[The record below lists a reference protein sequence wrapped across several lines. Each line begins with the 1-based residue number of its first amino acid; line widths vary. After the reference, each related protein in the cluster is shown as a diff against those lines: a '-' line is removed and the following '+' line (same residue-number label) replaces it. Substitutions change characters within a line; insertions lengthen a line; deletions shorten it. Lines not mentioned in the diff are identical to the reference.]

1 MTTEAQVAA
10 NRVNAQKSTGP
21 RTAEGKA
28 AVTQNA
34 VKHGLRAQ
42 AVVLPGED
50 GYEYARYHGQMQEQ
64 LQPADVQ
71 EIELAERIV
80 GLSWRLR
87 RAGRYHDAVFEAL
100 YDRQATE
107 MAAATPEAGE
117 PDTSD
122 RVLGRMLLADF
133 SGDRVLE
140 RVQLYER
147 RIENSLSRAWAE
159 WRALRVQPRWPDQ
172 CQRLPSEGARDLT
185 AVATP
190 AGVPGAPAANR
201 PDSLLC
207 QTKPI
212 GPESGRG
219 NRIGCTNKPN
229 RDSFTAGAVVNKQSQ
244 WQPPALGGLGLGG
257 ANEVEFRPPV
267 GILAALSTHKRLP
280 RRCAM

>member
-42 AVVLPGED
+42 AVVLLGED
-50 GYEYARYHGQMQEQ
+50 GDEYAQYHGQMREQ

-71 EIELAERIV
+71 EIELTERIV

-107 MAAATPEAGE
+107 MAAAAPQAPE
-117 PDTSD
+117 PDASD

-147 RIENSLSRAWAE
+147 RIENSLSRVWAE
-159 WRALRVQPRWPDQ
+159 WRALRAQPRRADQ
-172 CQRLPSEGARDLT
+172 CRKLPSDGARDLP

-190 AGVPGAPAANR
+190 DGVPGALAANR
-201 PDSLLC
+201 PEGLLC

-212 GPESGRG
+212 GPESAQG
-219 NRIGCTNKPN
+219 NTTGWTNKPN
-229 RDSFTAGAVVNKQSQ
+229 RDSPTAMAVVNKQSQ
-244 WQPPALGGLGLGG
+244 WQPPAVRGLGLGS
-257 ANEVEFRPPV
+257 ASEPYFRPPV

-280 RRCAM
+280 RQCTM

>member
-10 NRVNAQKSTGP
+10 NRLNARKSTGP
-21 RTAEGKA
+21 RTAEGKE
-28 AVTQNA
+28 AVAQNA

-50 GYEYARYHGQMQEQ
+50 GQEYARYHGQMQEE

-71 EIELAERIV
+71 EIELSERIV

-100 YDRQATE
+100 YDRQAAQ
-107 MAAATPEAGE
+107 MAAAAPQAPE

-122 RVLGRMLLADF
+122 RVLGQMLLADF

-140 RVQLYER
+140 RVLLYER

-159 WRALRVQPRWPDQ
+159 WRELRAQPRRPDQ
-172 CQRLPSEGARDLT
+172 WEPLSFELR
-185 AVATP
+185 
-190 AGVPGAPAANR
+190 
-201 PDSLLC
+201 
-207 QTKPI
+207 QTKPM
-212 GPESGRG
+212 GPEPGVG
-219 NRIGCTNKPN
+219 NNTAWTNKPN
-229 RDSFTAGAVVNKQSQ
+229 RDRPAAGAVVNKQSQ
-244 WQPPALGGLGLGG
+244 GQPQAVRDLGLGG
-257 ANEVEFRPPV
+257 ANEAYFRPPV

>member
-50 GYEYARYHGQMQEQ
+50 GQEYARYHGQMQEQ

-100 YDRQATE
+100 YDRQVEE
-107 MAAATPEAGE
+107 MAAAAAETGE
-117 PDTSD
+117 PDMSE

-147 RIENSLSRAWAE
+147 RIENSLARAWTD
-159 WRALRVQPRWPDQ
+159 WRALRAQPRRPEQ
-172 CQRLPSEGARDLT
+172 GPRLPSTGAGDLPGVLT
-185 AVATP
+185 SD
-190 AGVPGAPAANR
+190 GVPGVPAAN
-201 PDSLLC
+201 PPKSLLY

-212 GPESGRG
+212 HG
-219 NRIGCTNKPN
+219 NNTGCTNKPN
-229 RDSFTAGAVVNKQSQ
+229 RDSLTAGAVVNKQSQ
-244 WQPPALGGLGLGG
+244 WQPQASRDLGLGS
-257 ANEVEFRPPV
+257 ANEPYFRPPV
-267 GILAALSTHKRLP
+267 GIIAALSTHKRLP
-280 RRCAM
+280 CRCAM

>member
-1 MTTEAQVAA
+1 MTTAAQVAA
-10 NRVNAQKSTGP
+10 NRLNAQKSTGP

-34 VKHGLRAQ
+34 VQHGLRAQ

-50 GYEYARYHGQMQEQ
+50 GQEYARYRGHMKEQ
-64 LQPADVQ
+64 LQPADIQ

-100 YDRQATE
+100 YDRQIAE
-107 MAAATPEAGE
+107 MTAAAAEAGE
-117 PDTSD
+117 PDTSE

-147 RIENSLSRAWAE
+147 RIESSLARAWAD
-159 WRALRVQPRWPDQ
+159 WRALRAQPRRPDQ
-172 CQRLPSEGARDLT
+172 DQRLPSEGAGDLP

-190 AGVPGAPAANR
+190 DGVPGAPATNR
-201 PDSLLC
+201 PRSLLGP
-207 QTKPI
+207 TKPI
-212 GPESGRG
+212 APGSDDSSNTGG
-219 NRIGCTNKPN
+219 TNKPN
-229 RDSFTAGAVVNKQSQ
+229 RGNPTAGAVVNKQSQ
-244 WQPPALGGLGLGG
+244 SQPLAVGGLSLGS
-257 ANEVEFRPPV
+257 ASEPYFRAPV